1 MVVQTD
7 LDYGHLRSNSLSILG
22 DTMLVAY
29 QSQQHGQPGTGMGV
43 YDISNPEDPKRI
55 AFYDAQ
61 GPGSRG
67 CHCLWWVDGDYAHLA
82 TGTPDSRPTD
92 PKDDQFYVIMDV
104 SNPANPQEAG
114 RWWLPGT
121 QEGDDAPPPDRHPY
135 LDVGHSVHNTNVYP
149 NRSDRAYCGWKD
161 SGVITLDISDV
172 SRPSMVAQLNYA
184 PPFPGFT
191 HTVLPLFSR
200 DLLVVTQEAT
210 ALGGADYPKLVWLM
224 DNRLETNPVIIST
237 LPMQDTDDFF
247 NRPGRYGAHNIH
259 ENRPGPLSLR
269 SDTLVYATFFN
280 AGIRVFDTT
289 NPFQPRGGRL
299 LHPPNSRGRRRQR
312 HQRRP
317 RGRKRHHVRGGP
329 AAGRAVYPGDEYLG
343 PPLRGELPVIFSAAG
358 RRQHPQ
364 HMTLHTEPAIPVH
377 RCWAGCLAVK
387 VAWLALF
394 PFVGVQPAE
403 AAEADPAGV
412 AELHALFL
420 Q

>member
-1 MVVQTD
+1 MATQSAETRNMRLISHVDLRGHNNIGEGVDLHQTASGRRILYLAHESAPKDFTGVDVTDLANPKVVVQTD

-29 QSQQHGQPGTGMGV
+29 QSQQHGQPGTGMGI

-104 SNPANPQEAG
+104 SDPANPREAG

-289 NPFQPRGGRL
+289 NPFQPQEVAYYIPQIPEGADANGINDVHVDENGIMYVVDRLQGGL
-299 LHPPNSRGRRRQR
+299 YILEMN
-312 HQRRP
+312 
-317 RGRKRHHVRGGP
+317 
-329 AAGRAVYPGDEYLG
+329 
-343 PPLRGELPVIFSAAG
+343 I
-358 RRQHPQ
+358 
-364 HMTLHTEPAIPVH
+364 
-377 RCWAGCLAVK
+377 
-387 VAWLALF
+387 
-394 PFVGVQPAE
+394 
-403 AAEADPAGV
+403 
-412 AELHALFL
+412 
-420 Q
+420 